1 PERRLER
8 AVAES
13 AAAAWAALL
22 VNVLL
27 TRRFPQIDP
36 IESANTHWFLT
47 VQALPWLVVAGA
59 QLWRIGAG
67 GRIDLLRRFVAA
79 GALAL
84 ALMPLGLAVTAAN
97 PLGAGLRGEILGLP
111 LLDTLL
117 LAYALPGGLFLL
129 GARHLPGLGRLRAAL
144 AALGGAFLLL
154 WAVLEI
160 RRLWHG
166 PRIDAPGVLQ
176 GELYSYTVA
185 LLAGGA
191 VLLWQAVRLR
201 SELLRRLA
209 MAVLALTVAK
219 VFLWDAAGLSGL
231 VRVLS
236 FFCLGLVLA
245 GMAWL
250 NTMVRRA
257 MAVDQG
263 RS

>member
-1 PERRLER
+1 
-8 AVAES
+8 
-13 AAAAWAALL
+13 
-22 VNVLL
+22 
-27 TRRFPQIDP
+27 
-36 IESANTHWFLT
+36 
-47 VQALPWLVVAGA
+47 
-59 QLWRIGAG
+59 
-67 GRIDLLRRFVAA
+67 
-79 GALAL
+79 
-84 ALMPLGLAVTAAN
+84 M
-97 PLGAGLRGEILGLP
+97 
-111 LLDTLL
+111 
-117 LAYALPGGLFLL
+117 
-129 GARHLPGLGRLRAAL
+129 
-144 AALGGAFLLL
+144 
-154 WAVLEI
+154 LEI

-257 MAVDQG
+257 MAGDQG